1 MMVKGNFYI
10 VATYLSVPKKGIK
23 TGKPEMQT
31 NETLKCVKN
40 LKRRDQTDSSVILDV
55 ANQKV
60 IKNRFSEIQSFE
72 ELYQYYIT
80 NFGDYINDWL
90 KMQLVR

>member
-1 MMVKGNFYI
+1 MMVKSNFYI

-31 NETLKCVKN
+31 NETMRCTKN
-40 LKRRDQTDSSVILDV
+40 LKRRDQTESSVILDV
-55 ANQKV
+55 ANQRV
-60 IKNRFSEIQSFE
+60 IKNRFGETQTFD

-80 NFGDYINDWL
+80 NFGDYINEWL
-90 KMQLVR
+90 KIQLVR